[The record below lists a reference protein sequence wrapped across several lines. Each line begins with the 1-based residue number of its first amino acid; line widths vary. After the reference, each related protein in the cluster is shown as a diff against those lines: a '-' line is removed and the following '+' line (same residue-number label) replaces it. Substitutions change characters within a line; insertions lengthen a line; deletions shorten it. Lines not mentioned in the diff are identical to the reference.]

1 MFRAFNYIPYRKM
14 RVVFLLVGFAAIAAG
29 EFERVRLF
37 ANIYLLTVMKNVL
50 LHQVLLVVRINILS
64 DIKK

>member
-37 ANIYLLTVMKNVL
+37 ANIYLLTVMKSVL